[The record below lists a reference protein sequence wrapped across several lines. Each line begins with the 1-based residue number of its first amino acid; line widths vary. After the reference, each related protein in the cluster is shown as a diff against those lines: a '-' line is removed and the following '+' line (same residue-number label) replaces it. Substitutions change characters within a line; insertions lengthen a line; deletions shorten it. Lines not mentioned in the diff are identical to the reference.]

1 MAVDLLLDSSFL
13 IFLVETP
20 SGGFTEIEDKLG
32 KVEPI
37 VLTSVIKELRRIAD
51 RAASKRAKAAAR
63 ALDYASGL
71 RRVPQTGSGSV
82 DDQILLYAK
91 SSGAA
96 VATLDTELRRRLRAA
111 GVVVVT
117 LSGNRLVVEGR

>member
-37 VLTSVIKELRRIAD
+37 VLTSVIE
-51 RAASKRAKAAAR
+51 
-63 ALDYASGL
+63 
-71 RRVPQTGSGSV
+71 
-82 DDQILLYAK
+82 
-91 SSGAA
+91 
-96 VATLDTELRRRLRAA
+96 
-111 GVVVVT
+111 
-117 LSGNRLVVEGR
+117 

>member
-20 SGGFTEIEDKLG
+20 SGGFAEVEDKLG
-32 KVEPI
+32 KVGPV
-37 VLTSVIKELRRIAD
+37 VLTSVVEELRRIAD
-51 RAASKRAKAAAR
+51 RAAAKRAKAAAR

-71 RRVPQTGSGSV
+71 RIVHYSGSGGV
-82 DDQILLYAK
+82 DDQILQYAK

-96 VATLDTELRRRLRAA
+96 VATLDAELRRRLRAA

-117 LSGNRLVVEGR
+117 LSGNRLVAEGR

>member
-20 SGGFTEIEDKLG
+20 SGGFTEIEDKIG

-51 RAASKRAKAAAR
+51 RAAAKRAKAASR

-117 LSGNRLVVEGR
+117 LSGNRLVAEGR